1 MGKPHFFTV
10 TQTKA
15 SFSPAYLPP
24 LIPEGGAGHESESN
38 MGEYE
43 DNHRDQN
50 YNGTEHH
57 RITPKP
63 KTTRALPEASRER
76 KKNYTKSHI
85 DNKLEPKDPK
95 IEFLNPK

>member
-1 MGKPHFFTV
+1 MFKNPNEPVRTGSEINPRKDR
-10 TQTKA
+10 KG
-15 SFSPAYLPP
+15 PAYLPP

-43 DNHRDQN
+43 DNHSDQN

-63 KTTRALPEASRER
+63 KTTSTTGYRRPAEKEKRIILRVILTI
-76 KKNYTKSHI
+76 N
-85 DNKLEPKDPK
+85 
-95 IEFLNPK
+95 